1 MTETVTKTQPYE
13 QPSQVEGSWRG
24 GGMPAHSMGQAIDE
38 VASGR
43 MDTLTLQNKCGK
55 MMRWWVHP
63 ITIYGISGA
72 ISGSVLS
79 VHLSR
84 WKKDGS
90 LSVSWRE
97 DGWTL

>member
-1 MTETVTKTQPYE
+1 MDIMNKDTMFFTIKCVT
-13 QPSQVEGSWRG
+13 
-24 GGMPAHSMGQAIDE
+24 I
-38 VASGR
+38 
-43 MDTLTLQNKCGK
+43 LTG
-55 MMRWWVHP
+55 
-63 ITIYGISGA
+63 ITICGISGA